1 MIQLNRIHLTS
12 QTPKHVEIT
21 KVLSTSQRESGIIDC
36 SLGYALSVKNKTAGY
51 KIRFSSPL

>member
-12 QTPKHVEIT
+12 QTPKHIEIT
-21 KVLSTSQRESGIIDC
+21 KILSTSQRESGTIDC
-36 SLGYALSVKNKTAGY
+36 SLEYALSEKNKTDGY